1 MPFLPVN
8 VFKLDMVTSY
18 QGLLRLLDDS
28 LLLLEELTDE
38 LLTLLL
44 EELLELVEMLEL
56 LAEILD
62 ELFELVEMLDA
73 LDTELL
79 ELLDTELLDELD
91 SSSSDLARTYIE

>member
-38 LLTLLL
+38 LLELDGLL
-44 EELLELVEMLEL
+44 ELELVEMLEL
-56 LAEILD
+56 LSEILD
-62 ELFELVEMLDA
+62 ELLELVEMLDA
-73 LDTELL
+73 ELDELL
-79 ELLDTELLDELD
+79 ELEILDELD
-91 SSSSDLARTYIE
+91 VSSSDLANRYIE